1 MDDLSLHYKRLLENW
16 AAFARRD
23 LFRPADRLDLMY
35 YGTGTDTWGIQTHQ
49 KGFAAFAVL
58 ASLPDV
64 DEKAAGMT
72 RAELK
77 DAALAMLRFT
87 LASHKSG
94 DYHCMEGDDVR
105 WGHTWLTPLG
115 VERMM
120 HGVEAL
126 WDDLTDADRAGLR
139 RMLISECDW
148 TLDHRAV
155 AGSVISPNVP
165 ESNIWCGA
173 IMHRAAM
180 MYPDCPR
187 RAEYL
192 ERGTALLLN
201 GLSIPSD
208 ATSFAD
214 YDGRPLYA
222 WHGGANFYEDYALNH
237 HEYLNVGYMVIC
249 LSNIAMLHF
258 SCRRRGVEAPKA
270 LYHHMEALW
279 RLIRACIFPD
289 GRLFRI
295 GGDTRVRY
303 CYCQDYL
310 LPSLYMIRD
319 TLGDDCGAFETGWL
333 DMLDRET
340 AYNGDGSFLSK
351 RCELMVER
359 SPLYFAR
366 LESDRACTLSMA
378 CLWRRLFGEMK
389 RPAGCGS
396 YVPDPIWRAL
406 LNDWSNASMGGM
418 LTRGEHRLASFVW
431 QGAEPPTALIA
442 SPKDSSM
449 VEWRRN
455 LTGCTEGGGFI
466 NRAELEKWR
475 VHAFEG
481 GFATCGSYVDVTA
494 GLLEENVTADR
505 NVRVRLACAALPD
518 GHTMVV
524 LQWARAIRRCH
535 LVSSTALNYMMPN
548 DVFNG
553 FRRDYHARDRWLT
566 IDGLISLVGA
576 YGGKPEVRSID
587 HRQID
592 LAHISYDPHIFHSD
606 VYKKRGFLRCDEIS
620 LGRGGVRWYDAGET
634 IYDVG
639 AVLATELTDG
649 ETAALAAGCAVPEID
664 GGHDVRALIVCGQD
678 GRRYLIAANFSDEDQ
693 RFTAA
698 GRALALDALDVRV
711 LALD

>member
-1 MDDLSLHYKRLLENW
+1 
-16 AAFARRD
+16 
-23 LFRPADRLDLMY
+23 MY

-58 ASLPDV
+58 ASLPNV

-94 DYHCMEGDDVR
+94 DYHCMEGETVR

-126 WDDLTDADRAGLR
+126 WDDMTDADRAGLR
-139 RMLISECDW
+139 RILISECDW

-201 GLSIPSD
+201 GLSVPSD

-214 YDGRPLYA
+214 YDGLPLCA

-258 SCRRRGVEAPKA
+258 SCRRRGIEASKA

-279 RLIRACIFPD
+279 RLSRACIFPD

-303 CYCQDYL
+303 CYC
-310 LPSLYMIRD
+310 
-319 TLGDDCGAFETGWL
+319 
-333 DMLDRET
+333 
-340 AYNGDGSFLSK
+340 
-351 RCELMVER
+351 
-359 SPLYFAR
+359 
-366 LESDRACTLSMA
+366 
-378 CLWRRLFGEMK
+378 
-389 RPAGCGS
+389 
-396 YVPDPIWRAL
+396 
-406 LNDWSNASMGGM
+406 
-418 LTRGEHRLASFVW
+418 
-431 QGAEPPTALIA
+431 
-442 SPKDSSM
+442 
-449 VEWRRN
+449 
-455 LTGCTEGGGFI
+455 
-466 NRAELEKWR
+466 
-475 VHAFEG
+475 
-481 GFATCGSYVDVTA
+481 
-494 GLLEENVTADR
+494 
-505 NVRVRLACAALPD
+505 
-518 GHTMVV
+518 
-524 LQWARAIRRCH
+524 
-535 LVSSTALNYMMPN
+535 
-548 DVFNG
+548 
-553 FRRDYHARDRWLT
+553 
-566 IDGLISLVGA
+566 
-576 YGGKPEVRSID
+576 
-587 HRQID
+587 
-592 LAHISYDPHIFHSD
+592 
-606 VYKKRGFLRCDEIS
+606 
-620 LGRGGVRWYDAGET
+620 
-634 IYDVG
+634 
-639 AVLATELTDG
+639 
-649 ETAALAAGCAVPEID
+649 
-664 GGHDVRALIVCGQD
+664 
-678 GRRYLIAANFSDEDQ
+678 
-693 RFTAA
+693 
-698 GRALALDALDVRV
+698 
-711 LALD
+711 